1 MSLPVSD
8 YRSENRFISNVIV
21 YEGRLTVRGTDAR
34 GYPMTEEHIP
44 KMDSADDD
52 KIDIAS
58 LFRGTSTVAFVTF
71 ITSGIATIGSFIVYL
86 VSRPG
91 GLISNLNMDT
101 AIFLL
106 LLGAMITLFIFLGTI
121 GFFVRVNR
129 RMGNI
134 VISEDLEAVDLS
146 RPGVKTV
153 IVMYGLAVGL
163 ILIMGMWGYWLLYK
177 YYLGPLAATSLSFL
191 AFSISLG
198 LVIMSILVEVVLVA
212 IGRTATSMVRKVLAM
227 PE

>member
-1 MSLPVSD
+1 
-8 YRSENRFISNVIV
+8 
-21 YEGRLTVRGTDAR
+21 
-34 GYPMTEEHIP
+34 MTEEHIP